1 MVMML
6 TGKPLPL
13 AKANGR
19 ACTLPLFPRNVTSA
33 YTDVSPAAIAT
44 SCAPW
49 LIAASGS
56 TAATARFVDVQ
67 VVDAKLPVQSSSG
80 PVPGLSFSRL
90 RSPTRSCATAWAP
103 PQAGGQP
110 CGRST
115 RSLPWKPSIS
125 HDETLGSAKVSQVKG
140 GTVRMFLR
148 SGLKPAARMQNVA
161 AKHLAAV
168 WRGILIGDPHTERF
182 FPQHE
187 PSRARVTLSIDG
199 VSVRRTPGSAA
210 RAAPPCLRGP
220 RQQHPLVR
228 PPRSSPGH
236 TASRHRHE
244 SAQCGIDGLGRWEC
258 GGDIRIEEN
267 DVRTLPEP
275 LVILAADRA
284 SKVVLAEHVAVHGG
298 SLNLLHASSFR
309 LAWRA
314 EHL

>member
-1 MVMML
+1 MPLGGELSSRTSPRDRLGHRVLRVTPAQPREHVGDRLARVDPRGLGNAPRCDAPHAGRILMVMML

-168 WRGILIGDPHTERF
+168 WRGILIGTPIPNGS
-182 FPQHE
+182 FPSM
-187 PSRARVTLSIDG
+187 SRPARV
-199 VSVRRTPGSAA
+199 
-210 RAAPPCLRGP
+210 
-220 RQQHPLVR
+220 
-228 PPRSSPGH
+228 
-236 TASRHRHE
+236 
-244 SAQCGIDGLGRWEC
+244 
-258 GGDIRIEEN
+258 
-267 DVRTLPEP
+267 
-275 LVILAADRA
+275 
-284 SKVVLAEHVAVHGG
+284 
-298 SLNLLHASSFR
+298 
-309 LAWRA
+309 
-314 EHL
+314 